1 MGNQSK
7 TWIGRRAA
15 TLGLLATLI
24 AGVGVGV
31 GGCAVTMSEDE
42 VKAVAATVTLPQLP
56 APGQAIVYVVRPLL
70 EGFAIPTR
78 VYLDEQT
85 PAANVG
91 YTLGNEH
98 IWFNVSPG
106 RHTIFSKADN
116 WGIIAIDCHPGDV
129 IFIEQVI
136 GLSLP
141 TIRNDLRLL
150 TEHHG
155 KFWLKHTQPGS
166 MQSAR
171 P

>member
-116 WGIIAIDCHPGDV
+116 WGIIDHIISRNSIP
-129 IFIEQVI
+129 IEGSVFDSDLFELYPKNEVLRI
-136 GLSLP
+136 N
-141 TIRNDLRLL
+141 RNMQL
-150 TEHHG
+150 T
-155 KFWLKHTQPGS
+155 GS
-166 MQSAR
+166 DHFPVLGTMIY
-171 P
+171 